1 MKRLALLLILALTAL
16 SVQAQPSVFDSKN
29 STSSVSL
36 SSAYVSLAD
45 DPSAIFI
52 NPGGLVQLDKY
63 ELYTDSNGG
72 VHSHVDRSAR
82 VAGTIKL
89 KQLVLAGGLYYGFDK
104 KYNQSRTSLAIAYTF
119 LKGTVGS
126 FLSGGLSFDY
136 MTASGEGV
144 STVGNGGDSDRIF
157 TVSIGTMIR
166 PLPVV
171 SLALSILNLPD
182 ISPRRFNANYW
193 KRCMLWGVSYFWR
206 EKVTILYE
214 QEIIEREVT
223 HHYGFVLKTASPIEL
238 MSGFSNGRIAGGVR
252 WRGSF
257 FNISCAFISNKSDP
271 VTYSVSVEI
280 MRKAKGKD
288 AF

>member
-1 MKRLALLLILALTAL
+1 MKRLALLLILVITTLN
-16 SVQAQPSVFDSKN
+16 VQAQPPVFDSKN

-36 SSAYVSLAD
+36 SCAYVSLAD

-72 VHSHVDRSAR
+72 VHSRVDRSAR

-89 KQLVLAGGLYYGFDK
+89 KQLVLAGGFYYGFDE